1 MIILHYKLHVFMNQV
16 INRFSGW

>member
-16 INRFSGW
+16 MNRFSGW